1 MNDSPTTVKRAF
13 GYLAEFESVPAVYEA
28 AKQVRDAGFKK
39 WDVHS
44 PFPIH
49 GMDEAMG
56 LKKSILSWL
65 VFFGGATGGIT
76 ALLLAGVTQIGIYP
90 TIVQGKPA
98 NLFTIPAFFPII
110 FELTILFSAFTV
122 LFGILLLN
130 QLPRLNHPLFG
141 SKNFARF
148 SNDTFFIVI
157 ESRDPLFS
165 KEKTEEFLKS
175 IGAREVELVEED
187 D

>member
-1 MNDSPTTVKRAF
+1 MSASATTIKRTF
-13 GYLAEFESVPAVYEA
+13 GYLAEFESVPAIFEA
-28 AKQVRDAGFKK
+28 AKKVRDAGFKR

-65 VFFGGATGGIT
+65 VFGGGATGTLT
-76 ALLLAGVTQIGIYP
+76 ALILQAYTQIQLYP

-98 NLFTIPAFFPII
+98 NLNTIPAFFPVI

-122 LFGILLLN
+122 LFGIFALN
-130 QLPRLNHPLFG
+130 QLPRLNHPLFN
-141 SKNFARF
+141 SKNFTRF
-148 SNDTFFIVI
+148 SNDGLFIVI
-157 ESRDPLFS
+157 EARDPLFS
-165 KEKTEEFLKS
+165 KEKTAEFLKS
-175 IGAREVELVEED
+175 VGAKEVEAVED
-187 D
+187 DG

>member
-1 MNDSPTTVKRAF
+1 MNRTH
-13 GYLAEFESVPAVYEA
+13 GYLAEFESVPAIYEA
-28 AKQVRDAGFKK
+28 AKQVRDAGFKN

-65 VFFGGATGGIT
+65 VFFGGATGAIT
-76 ALLLAGVTQIGIYP
+76 ALLLASVTQVWIYP
-90 TIVQGKPA
+90 TIVQSKPA
-98 NLFTIPAFFPII
+98 NMFTIPAFFPII

-122 LFGILLLN
+122 FFGILALN
-130 QLPRLNHPLFG
+130 QLPRLNHPLFN

-148 SNDTFFIVI
+148 SDDAFFLVI
-157 ESRDPLFS
+157 EARDPLFS
-165 KEKTEEFLKS
+165 KDKTQEFLAS
-175 IGAREVELVEED
+175 LGATEIELVEDEA
-187 D
+187 